1 MKKSIPFLVA
11 TAGLMVLSACAD
23 GTSYDT
29 SVDPNARRNTG
40 AVMGAMLGGVLGAT
54 SGGDERITKAAAGAI
69 VGGLAGGAIG
79 SALDNQARE
88 LSRDLTTSGATV
100 VNTGSQLVVTMP
112 QDVLFAVDSDV
123 VRADLQRD
131 LNTLAG
137 SLNRYPNT
145 TVQIVGHTDNTGA
158 ADYNQRLSQRRASSV
173 AQVLI
178 AAGVPSSRIVT
189 VGRGEDQPIASNL
202 TADGRAKNRRVEFVI
217 TPNR

>member
-11 TAGLMVLSACAD
+11 ASGLMALTACTD
-23 GTSYDT
+23 GTSYDPA
-29 SVDPNARRNTG
+29 DPNAKRNSG
-40 AVMGAMLGGVLGAT
+40 AIVGAMLGGVLGAT

-112 QDVLFAVDSDV
+112 QDLLFAVDSDV

-137 SLNRYPNT
+137 SLNRYPDT
-145 TVQIVGHTDNTGA
+145 AVQIVGHTDNTGA

-189 VGRGEDQPIASNL
+189 IGRGEDQPIASNL